1 VTPTLRQLLDRERHG
16 VLATLSARRQGWPFA
31 SIAPYALTIGG
42 EPLLLFSDLAEHT
55 RNVRADPR
63 SSLLVQDSSAMEDP
77 QAGSRLTLLGTIE
90 PVPINDDSMARE
102 LYLSRHPNSADHLA
116 MADFHLYKL
125 RVNEARYIS
134 GFGDMGWISSPDR
147 LRSALSS

>member
-1 VTPTLRQLLDRERHG
+1 M
-16 VLATLSARRQGWPFA
+16 LATLSARRQGWPFA
-31 SIAPYALTIGG
+31 SIAPYALTTAG

-63 SSLLVQDSSAMEDP
+63 SSLLVQDSSALEDP
-77 QAGSRLTLLGTIE
+77 QAGSRLTLLGTVE
-90 PVPINDDSMARE
+90 LVPTEAQAESRE
-102 LYLSRHPNSADHLA
+102 LYLSRHPKSADHLA

-125 RVNEARYIS
+125 HVNEARFIS